1 MKLKFISTTVLCSIL
16 VVLFS
21 CKNTNIAISET
32 ASMPYKPVKGVVKS
46 LETGEPISNANV
58 LVKGTTIV
66 GETDK
71 NGNFSLYMP
80 AGYYEIEACK
90 EGAGQVVEKVAID
103 VQRSEV
109 DNLSLE
115 ISNTSLHSNKYA
127 YNSECG
133 AVVNDEAVEEASA
146 TASTTT
152 EELEDMPEVL
162 QTFINYY
169 INDDMNCTLLNP
181 EDVILEESDN
191 DGTLRVGEP
200 VELKVLNNDLGY
212 EVTVELRDYVSKD
225 YGDIVGI
232 DKDADYYFKELTPAD
247 EEQAKRWAKNRNEV
261 FNGSFR
267 HFLISMASE
276 KSPFYFSYRL
286 YSGTYVQRNTVMA
299 YSSSTASDIE
309 IGKEKIITPGSTYGA
324 FNIGSPN
331 EIRVEYIR
339 KGNHDP
345 NGIMGLKTYDYQTS
359 WLTIMSDKAE
369 FTKNGILKNPEL
381 VKITGAWRYT
391 PVCRMLPTDY
401 LPKI

>member
-46 LETGEPISNANV
+46 LETGKPIQNANLV
-58 LVKGTTIV
+58 VKGTTITS
-66 GETDK
+66 ETDE
-71 NGNFSLYMP
+71 NGAFSMYLP

-90 EGAGQVVEKVAID
+90 EGAGQVVEKVTINT
-103 VQRSEV
+103 QETEV
-109 DNLSLE
+109 GDLSLE
-115 ISNTSLHSNKYA
+115 ISNTSLKSNKYA

-133 AVVNDEAVEEASA
+133 GFVQDENDNDVSTSAFTSTEIDKVN
-146 TASTTT
+146 
-152 EELEDMPEVL
+152 PEVL
-162 QTFINYY
+162 QKFINYY
-169 INDDMNCTLLNP
+169 INDDLNCKLLNP
-181 EDVILEESDN
+181 ADVTFENSGDEN
-191 DGTLRVGEP
+191 TLRIEKP
-200 VELKVLNNDLGY
+200 VELKVLNNELGY
-212 EVTVELRDYVSKD
+212 EVTISLRDYAAKD
-225 YGDIVGI
+225 YGDIVGV
-232 DKDADYYFKELTPAD
+232 DQDADYFFKELTPVD
-247 EEQAKRWAKNRNEV
+247 EAQAKEWAKKRNQM

-286 YSGTYVQRNTVMA
+286 YSGTYVQNTTIMA
-299 YSSSTASDIE
+299 YSTSSASDIE
-309 IGKEKIITPGSTYGA
+309 IGKDRIISQGNSLGT
-324 FNIGSPN
+324 FNIGSPD

-345 NGIMGLKTYDYQTS
+345 NGIMGLKLYDYQTS
-359 WLTIMSDKAE
+359 WITIMSDKAE

-401 LPKI
+401 LPEI

>member
-1 MKLKFISTTVLCSIL
+1 MKLKFISTAVLCSIL

-46 LETGEPISNANV
+46 LETGKPIQNANLV
-58 LVKGTTIV
+58 VKGTTITS
-66 GETDK
+66 ETDE
-71 NGNFSLYMP
+71 NGAFSMYLP

-90 EGAGQVVEKVAID
+90 EGAGQVVEKVTINT
-103 VQRSEV
+103 QETEV
-109 DNLSLE
+109 GDLSLE
-115 ISNTSLHSNKYA
+115 ISNTSLKSNKYA

-133 AVVNDEAVEEASA
+133 GFVQDENDNDVS
-146 TASTTT
+146 TSASTST
-152 EELEDMPEVL
+152 EIDKVNPEVL
-162 QTFINYY
+162 QKFINYY
-169 INDDMNCTLLNP
+169 INDDLNCKLLNP
-181 EDVILEESDN
+181 ADVTFENSGDEN
-191 DGTLRVGEP
+191 TLRIEKP
-200 VELKVLNNDLGY
+200 VELKVLNNELGY
-212 EVTVELRDYVSKD
+212 EVTISLRDYAAKD
-225 YGDIVGI
+225 YGDIVGV
-232 DKDADYYFKELTPAD
+232 DQDADYFFKELTPVD
-247 EEQAKRWAKNRNEV
+247 EAQAKEWAKKRNQM

-286 YSGTYVQRNTVMA
+286 YSGTYVQNTTIMA
-299 YSSSTASDIE
+299 YSTSSASDIE
-309 IGKEKIITPGSTYGA
+309 IGKDRIISQGNSLGT
-324 FNIGSPN
+324 FNIGSPD

-345 NGIMGLKTYDYQTS
+345 NGIMGLKLYDYQTS
-359 WLTIMSDKAE
+359 WITIMSDKAE

-401 LPKI
+401 LPEI